1 MDYYISVLKKY
12 SDFSGRAR
20 RAEYWYFY
28 LFNILFLIASMV
40 ADNLLGIKIGGSNIG
55 PVYIMYALFAIIPT
69 FSVSIRRLHDI
80 GKSGWMLLISIIPL
94 VGGIWMLILMIRD
107 SNPGDNEYGP
117 NPKGVLSTVPV
128 TPTQEIKTTL
138 ETVATPEAP
147 VQDQAQ

>member
-28 LFNILFLIASMV
+28 LFNLLFLLAATII
-40 ADNLLGIKIGGSNIG
+40 DHLLGIKIGGSNIG
-55 PVYIMYALFAIIPT
+55 PIYIIYALFVITPT
-69 FSVSIRRLHDI
+69 IAVAIRRLHDI
-80 GKSGWMLLISIIPL
+80 GKSGWMVLISLIPFI
-94 VGGIWMLILMIRD
+94 GGIWMIILMIRD

-117 NPKGVLSTVPV
+117 NPKGVLPTIPATST
-128 TPTQEIKTTL
+128 TEIKPIL

-147 VQDQAQ
+147 VQDQTQ